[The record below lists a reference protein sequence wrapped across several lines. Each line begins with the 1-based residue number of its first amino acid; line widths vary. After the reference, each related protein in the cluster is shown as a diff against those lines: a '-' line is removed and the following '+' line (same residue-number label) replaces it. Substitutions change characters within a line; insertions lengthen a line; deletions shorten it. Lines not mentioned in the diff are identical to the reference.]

1 MSDRSEGLSVLV
13 ADDDPEVRQA
23 LGLLCEQALD
33 FRVAGEAVRTEEVLR
48 LTAALHPQI
57 LLLDWSLPGDPPVSA
72 ALLNELHQ
80 VHPARVVILGARPEV
95 QKDAL
100 AIGAEAFICKGDP
113 PDRLLAVLRGLM

>member
-33 FRVAGEAVRTEEVLR
+33 FRVASEAVRTEEVLR

>member
-13 ADDDPEVRQA
+13 ADADPEVRQA

-33 FRVAGEAVRTEEVLR
+33 FTVAGEAVRTEDVLR
-48 LTAALHPQI
+48 LTAALRPKI
-57 LLLDWSLPGDPPVSA
+57 VLLDWNLPGDPPVSA
-72 ALLNELHQ
+72 TLLNELPQ
-80 VHPARVVILGARPEV
+80 EHPARIVILGARPEA

>member
-57 LLLDWSLPGDPPVSA
+57 VLLDWSLPGDSPVSA

-80 VHPARVVILGARPEV
+80 VHPARVVILGARPEA

>member
-57 LLLDWSLPGDPPVSA
+57 VLLDWSLPGDPPVSA

-80 VHPARVVILGARPEV
+80 VHPARVVILGARPEA